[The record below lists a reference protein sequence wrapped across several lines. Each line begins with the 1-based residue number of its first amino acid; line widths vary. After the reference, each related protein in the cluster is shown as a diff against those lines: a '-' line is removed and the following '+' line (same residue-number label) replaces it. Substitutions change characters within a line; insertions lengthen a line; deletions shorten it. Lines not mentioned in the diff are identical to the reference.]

1 MTENEFDEDELC
13 NVFTN
18 KNTVT
23 CKLSKIE
30 NFIELSGFD
39 EKKPYEHKIVS
50 VDQFIGKYNN
60 LKLGNGGSWCRNS
73 AWKHHKVATMKKNGV
88 INYLWETDNEN
99 EKSIVSK
106 AFRVYPVT
114 KGNSI
119 QYFGIF
125 GLKEQNKL
133 RPIRSDIKDYWVK
146 FPCVFC
152 GLKENLV
159 CDHKNDLY
167 NDMRVLNTKTQTLD
181 DFQPLCKHCNALK
194 REAKKKKFSAKE
206 LPMYSHYSIDFY
218 WEQNPEESFWY
229 DPIKFRKRVDD
240 EMNKSWLQ
248 KIYMYFQVPLTQRK
262 RVEDELKLVRSNK
275 I

>member
-1 MTENEFDEDELC
+1 MLPLLKILDEEYLREHHPGYSWG
-13 NVFTN
+13 NGMGNRFANKFYNYTLIYTN
-18 KNTVT
+18 GTTHLYSQDGTPVSEIDPVDLK
-23 CKLSKIE
+23 
-30 NFIELSGFD
+30 NFI
-39 EKKPYEHKIVS
+39 KPIVNRGRS
-50 VDQFIGKYNN
+50 TCGIY
-60 LKLGNGGSWCRNS
+60 LHSI
-73 AWKHHKVATMKKNGV
+73 AT
-88 INYLWETDNEN
+88 
-99 EKSIVSK
+99 SK
-106 AFRVYPVT
+106 EPT
-114 KGNSI
+114 H
-119 QYFGIF
+119 
-125 GLKEQNKL
+125 
-133 RPIRSDIKDYWVK
+133 PIRTDIRKEIK
-146 FPCVFC
+146 KRACVVC
-152 GLKENLV
+152 GTHSTIE